1 MINTQGQIVD
11 ADEGEDTDQQ
21 MNENADNDNDISI
34 EEAPA
39 PDTGDSMLMG
49 INSLAIVT
57 PLR

>member
-34 EEAPA
+34 EEATA
-39 PDTGDSMLMG
+39 PDTGDAMLMG

-57 PLR
+57 PQR